1 MDFRFM
7 NVRLDE
13 LASIRSG
20 FTVRREYKT
29 EIGQE
34 YRVIQIRNIS
44 EDGQLVFE
52 NASIAKMPDL
62 SKEQLLIPGEVLMV
76 AKGSK
81 PRAAVYRQND
91 RPTVATSQFFIL
103 RPRKEILSEYLA
115 CFLNQPATLR
125 KLGESSAGSSIPFLP
140 KEALSQLCIP
150 VPMIEIQTKIAEI
163 YELGLKEQQLM
174 TLLAGK
180 RRQSMELSLQQILQ
194 S

>member
-81 PRAAVYRQND
+81 PRAAVYRQN
-91 RPTVATSQFFIL
+91 R
-103 RPRKEILSEYLA
+103 
-115 CFLNQPATLR
+115 
-125 KLGESSAGSSIPFLP
+125 
-140 KEALSQLCIP
+140 
-150 VPMIEIQTKIAEI
+150 
-163 YELGLKEQQLM
+163 
-174 TLLAGK
+174 
-180 RRQSMELSLQQILQ
+180 
-194 S
+194 